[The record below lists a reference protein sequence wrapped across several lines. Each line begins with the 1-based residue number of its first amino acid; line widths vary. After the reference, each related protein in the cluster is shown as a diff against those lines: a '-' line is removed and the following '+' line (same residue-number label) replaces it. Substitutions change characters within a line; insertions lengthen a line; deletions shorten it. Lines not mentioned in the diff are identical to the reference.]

1 MSPETPEREEQRP
14 TRQGAEYRFT
24 IDAFTPRTL
33 PMARLAQYLAR
44 LADVLGE
51 RSHVH
56 LVGIEEGSTALV
68 HEIEPA
74 AVPNVRSRVK
84 AVGRGEGPRDAQEAY
99 RSLDGYLREDR
110 ARAVLRERESGH
122 GVLDFP
128 GVDEAEDPY
137 PLVREPG
144 RIFGVVI
151 RVGGTGDR
159 IPILIESDGERLAG
173 CHASRDVAKMLAHH
187 LFEPVRLVGKG
198 SWLRDAEGRWNL
210 ERFNIDAFEPIES
223 TKVSEALSELR
234 AVAGDW
240 TEEDYRDL
248 ERIRQGPEHNG
259 GD

>member
-1 MSPETPEREEQRP
+1 MSPETPEPEEPQRTRE
-14 TRQGAEYRFT
+14 GVEYRFT

-33 PMARLAQYLAR
+33 PMARLAQYLAK

-51 RSHVH
+51 RKHVH
-56 LVGIEEGSTALV
+56 LVSIEEGSTALV
-68 HEIEPA
+68 HEIEPT
-74 AVPNVRSRVK
+74 AVPNVRSRVQ
-84 AVGRGEGPRDAQEAY
+84 AVGRGEAPRDAQEAY

-110 ARAVLRERESGH
+110 ARAVLRERDNDQK
-122 GVLDFP
+122 VLEFP
-128 GVDEAEDPY
+128 GADDAEDPY
-137 PLVREPG
+137 PLVREHG
-144 RIFGVVI
+144 RILGVVI

-159 IPILIESDGERLAG
+159 IPILIESDGEPISG
-173 CHASRDVAKMLAHH
+173 CHASRDVAKILAHH

-198 SWLRDAEGRWNL
+198 SWLRDAEGRWKVQ
-210 ERFNIDAFEPIES
+210 RFNIEAFESIKS

-248 ERIRQGPEHNG
+248 ERIRQGPKHNG

>member
-14 TRQGAEYRFT
+14 TREGAEYRFT

-44 LADVLGE
+44 LADILGE
-51 RSHVH
+51 RNQVH

-68 HEIEPA
+68 HEVEPT
-74 AVPNVRSRVK
+74 AVRNVRSRVQ
-84 AVGRGEGPRDAQEAY
+84 AVGRGEAPRDAQEAY
-99 RSLDGYLREDR
+99 RSLDGYLCEDR
-110 ARAVLRERESGH
+110 ARAVLREQDNGH
-122 GVLDFP
+122 GILEFP
-128 GVDEAEDPY
+128 GADDAEDPY
-137 PLVREPG
+137 PLVRERG

-159 IPILIESDGERLAG
+159 IPILIESDGEPLSG

-187 LFEPVRLVGKG
+187 LFEPVRLMGKG
-198 SWLRDAEGRWNL
+198 SWLRDAEGRWNVQ
-210 ERFNIDAFEPIES
+210 RFSIDAFEPIES

-248 ERIRQGPEHNG
+248 ERIRQGQKHNG

>member
-1 MSPETPEREEQRP
+1 M
-14 TRQGAEYRFT
+14 
-24 IDAFTPRTL
+24 
-33 PMARLAQYLAR
+33 
-44 LADVLGE
+44 
-51 RSHVH
+51 
-56 LVGIEEGSTALV
+56 